1 MASVQLLQVINTS
14 LNFPIHCTV
23 LNCTVLY
30 CTVLQVINTSLNFP
44 IYWFVGNFREIF
56 LATFCGWGKKAD
68 TKPGLGTLGRV
79 KLKI

>member
-1 MASVQLLQVINTS
+1 MASVQLLQVINSS
-14 LNFPIHCTV
+14 LNFPIY
-23 LNCTVLY
+23 CTVLY